1 LVPTL
6 ELTAYIRA
14 VPASGRLRIRQ
25 QAGAVV
31 GGIVNQVCE
40 VWDSRDRI
48 VAQATQIAAV
58 RRP

>member
-1 LVPTL
+1 
-6 ELTAYIRA
+6 LTAYIRA